1 MIEKMKRRGQSLLND
16 SSSASIELVKVT
28 VSELN
33 APAPLPGQSNQ
44 PPQPSS
50 TSTKKES
57 TEKPSAGDVV
67 DKKKKKKNKKKSK
80 GIDAFMEDD
89 EEAKA
94 FAADL
99 K

>member
-28 VSELN
+28 VTELN
-33 APAPLPGQSNQ
+33 APAPLPGQPNQ
-44 PPQPSS
+44 PTQASS
-50 TSTKKES
+50 TATKKET
-57 TEKPSAGDVV
+57 TERPSADGV

-80 GIDAFMEDD
+80 GIDAFLEDD

-99 K
+99 